1 MAQMIDRERLRRQW
15 EDSLAEDGVDRDI
28 TSLTTVDDA
37 ATGTARLVA
46 RQGGVFAGA
55 VIFDLLRE
63 AYSHKLTVT
72 VQVDD
77 RAVVKKGDEIA
88 ALAGPM
94 QLLLGIERTLL
105 NFLQRLCG
113 VATLTR
119 KYVGA
124 VEGTQA
130 RIYDTR
136 KTIPGWRQLDK
147 YAVRCGG
154 GRNHRMGLHDAILVK
169 DNHLAGV
176 SIDSLAVALFDM
188 VREAA
193 ALAPPP
199 AFIEVEVDTTEQ
211 LEEVFKVSG
220 VDVILLDN
228 FTIAQMRQAVER
240 RDELGLAGRVQFEAS
255 GGVDL
260 SSVRGIAETGV
271 ERIAVGAVTHSAVA
285 LDIAMD
291 LETTRLP
298 G

>member
-37 ATGTARLVA
+37 ARGTARLVA

-63 AYSHKLTVT
+63 AYSHKLTIT
-72 VQVDD
+72 VRVDD
-77 RAVVKKGDEIA
+77 RAAVKTGDEIA
-88 ALAGPM
+88 MLAGPM

-119 KYVGA
+119 KYVDA
-124 VEGTQA
+124 VEGTQS

-176 SIDSLAVALFDM
+176 GVGALAATVSDM
-188 VREAA
+188 LREAA
-193 ALAPPP
+193 TLSPPP
-199 AFIEVEVDTTEQ
+199 EFIEVEVDTIEQ
-211 LEEVFKVSG
+211 LEEVFRVSG

-228 FTIAQMRQAVER
+228 FTLDQMRQAVKR

-260 SSVRGIAETGV
+260 SSVRGIAQTGV
-271 ERIAVGAVTHSAVA
+271 ERISTGAITHSAPA
-285 LDIAMD
+285 LDISVD
-291 LETTRLP
+291 LTTN
-298 G
+298 